1 MRTAGPDL
9 CLVWHQILKT
19 AMAILWVDTYHCKS
33 LGALGLKVNM
43 YQLYLLV
50 SPNSVLLNK
59 IMTLGRQWAQ
69 EKCLWLYFSIYYSP
83 NISL

>member
-1 MRTAGPDL
+1 MKAAGPDL
-9 CLVWHQILKT
+9 CLVWHQIFKI
-19 AMAILWVDTYHCKS
+19 AMAILWADTHHCKS

-43 YQLYLLV
+43 YQLYLMV

-59 IMTLGRQWAQ
+59 IMALGRQRVQ
-69 EKCLWLYFSIYYSP
+69 EKYLWLYFSIYYSP